1 MHGPTLP
8 LLNYNFMIHSI
19 KVAHTN
25 VFMGWMPKLSLKR
38 FK

>member
-19 KVAHTN
+19 GVVHTK
-25 VFMGWMPKLSLKR
+25 VFMVWMPELSLKR